1 MWEYVCVHVYN
12 KLFFKKEGLGSLFF
26 KEAEINNTSAQL
38 YHFTLRFFPPRLHHF
53 LL

>member
-1 MWEYVCVHVYN
+1 MCVCMCITN
-12 KLFFKKEGLGSLFF
+12 CFKKKEGLGSLFL

-38 YHFTLRFFPPRLHHF
+38 CRFTLRFFPPTLHHF